1 MDQMREAIKKKQRQ
15 IEDLENTEGSQEE
28 IDKMKREMRSLEKE
42 HQKASQKHIQ
52 RFAEQHAE
60 RDIQLI
66 EDSEAA
72 DFEKDE
78 EEDALEALKAIRK
91 RRGTGLANWA

>member
-1 MDQMREAIKKKQRQ
+1 MREAIKKKQRQ

-78 EEDALEALKAIRK
+78 EEEDALEALKAIRK
-91 RRGTGLANWA
+91 RRGAELANWA

>member
-15 IEDLENTEGSQEE
+15 IEDLENVESSQEE
-28 IDKMKREMRSLEKE
+28 IDKLKRELISLEKE
-42 HQKASQKHIQ
+42 HQKVSEKHIQ
-52 RFAEQHAE
+52 KFAEQQAE

-72 DFEKDE
+72 DFEE
-78 EEDALEALKAIRK
+78 EEEEEENASKALKAIRK
-91 RRGTGLANWA
+91 